1 MKKTKQL
8 ICKIRHCFQTP
19 LVTETEM
26 EVDDSK
32 QDKALIPLET
42 GSGESI
48 DVNTIIE
55 KTFFCDWLML
65 LVFKEI
71 MMMN

>member
-1 MKKTKQL
+1 
-8 ICKIRHCFQTP
+8 
-19 LVTETEM
+19 M

-32 QDKALIPLET
+32 QDKALIPVET
-42 GSGESI
+42 SSGESI
-48 DVNTIIE
+48 DVHTIKE
-55 KTFFCDWLML
+55 RTLFCDWLMS

>member
-1 MKKTKQL
+1 
-8 ICKIRHCFQTP
+8 
-19 LVTETEM
+19 M

-55 KTFFCDWLML
+55 KTLFCDWLML